1 MAPDPRWLEI
11 LKASGWQTAAL
22 AGAAGL
28 LLWADRAGWIPH
40 FEPWM
45 VQSAAV
51 VMIVCGM
58 LALASFASNTVVQIG
73 KWSASFG
80 NWRALRHAINTL
92 SQSETAFLKAQV
104 EKNEATTQL
113 HPFNA
118 RGIPDFVQQA
128 AIFQGLQ
135 NKRIVDVTA
144 ADPQGKIQT
153 ITIEPAA
160 WGKLKKK
167 FKS

>member
-1 MAPDPRWLEI
+1 MTPDPRWLGI

-22 AGAAGL
+22 AAASGL
-28 LLWADRAGWIPH
+28 LLWANRTGWLPP

-45 VQSAAV
+45 VQAAAV
-51 VMIVCGM
+51 VMVVCGF
-58 LALASFASNTVVQIG
+58 LALASFASNAAVQIG
-73 KWSASFG
+73 IWAESIKNWSS
-80 NWRALRHAINTL
+80 LRHAIKTL
-92 SQSETAFLKAQV
+92 NEAETAFLRAQV

-118 RGIPDFVQQA
+118 GGIPNFVQRA
-128 AIFQGLQ
+128 GMFQGLE
-135 NKRIVDVTA
+135 NKGIVNVTA